1 VAELEVSA
9 KKNVTLFFSVLDKIV
24 HKNNVDSRRVF
35 NMDETALSTV
45 QKPQK
50 VLARRVN
57 TKLGQWQM

>member
-45 QKPQK
+45 QNHKK
-50 VLARRVN
+50 CWLI
-57 TKLGQWQM
+57 G